1 MQKAIRPLPRG
12 AFFSL
17 PPPAALSRREKKK
30 VLFLFFVFLFFFVLV
45 LVLVR
50 FAIVCYLLFAFVP
63 DAKTGEATL
72 SPTANVVATD
82 VLGIV
87 PAQKSISYS
96 KNLSA
101 SFCAS
106 LATVTLPA
114 HFSAFRAPS
123 ILTASFTFIP
133 EELLNFS
140 VYF

>member
-30 VLFLFFVFLFFFVLV
+30 VLVFLFFFVLV